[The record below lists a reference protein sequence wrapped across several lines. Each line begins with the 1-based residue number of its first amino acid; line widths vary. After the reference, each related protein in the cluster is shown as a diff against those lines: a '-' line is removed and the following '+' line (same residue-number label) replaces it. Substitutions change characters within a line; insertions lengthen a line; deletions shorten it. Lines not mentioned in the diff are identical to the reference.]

1 MSSNPIQVNQ
11 TLNSTPMNGVLP
23 TDNTIW
29 LRMTKHGYTYTT
41 SYSVDGN
48 TWVPVWST
56 GATLSNLKVGLL
68 AIGGAATTGPNVA
81 FDYFRVAGG

>member
-41 SYSVDGN
+41 SYSVDGK

-68 AIGGAATTGPNVA
+68 AFGGAATTGPNVA

>member
-1 MSSNPIQVNQ
+1 
-11 TLNSTPMNGVLP
+11 MNGVLP
-23 TDNTIW
+23 ANNTIW

-41 SYSVDGN
+41 SYSLDGN

-56 GATLSNLKVGLL
+56 GATLSNLKVGLF
-68 AIGGAATTGPNVA
+68 AFDGAATTGPAVA